1 MDYYAATAAAAQQAA
16 LFRAQAAAREAYLL
30 RKATDAQARLRTA
43 EEAYEQGEIRVATR
57 ILLAVAKSEV
67 PNPIRLEARKRLGQ
81 LGDEARQK
89 FQEIEGEF
97 QTQRAE
103 LSPGEASY
111 ASRWPELVRDA
122 FQKYE
127 DLTDDYGAVPKT
139 GREIESQVARKRR
152 LPEYAEVL
160 NEPESAALWQLGQE
174 HEQQDHACCA
184 YWVYQG
190 GLALVAGPLG
200 PTCSRAAG
208 CPAARS
214 PAAGSGRIVSGSA
227 GMPQEV
233 PRRRADPGQEPRP
246 GPAAS
251 GANRR
256 QGAPRQRVVPGCVS
270 TTRDPA
276 AMTKDVRPRTGLPDP
291 TAVRMPAFLRASQ
304 PIGGRGTRRRMIGS
318 RPRAA

>member
-16 LFRAQAAAREAYLL
+16 VFRASGGCSGGLSAAEGHQRTGPFAHGGGGL
-30 RKATDAQARLRTA
+30 RAGRSPGGHEDSAGRGQVRSPQPDLAWRPEIGSANSAQKPDRSSR
-43 EEAYEQGEIRVATR
+43 RSR
-57 ILLAVAKSEV
+57 S
-67 PNPIRLEARKRLGQ
+67 
-81 LGDEARQK
+81 
-89 FQEIEGEF
+89 EF
-97 QTQRAE
+97 QTQCAE

-184 YWVYQG
+184 YWVYQEALRLLPAPSAQRAQER
-190 GLALVAGPLG
+190 LAVLQRDPQLQAAAES
-200 PTCSRAAG
+200 CRAL
-208 CPAARS
+208 
-214 PAAGSGRIVSGSA
+214 
-227 GMPQEV
+227 QECHKKV

-246 GPAAS
+246 SPAAS
-251 GANRR
+251 DARSSTKAASDSELYQAASR
-256 QGAPRQRVVPGCVS
+256 QLETLPR
-270 TTRDPA
+270 
-276 AMTKDVRPRTGLPDP
+276 
-291 TAVRMPAFLRASQ
+291 
-304 PIGGRGTRRRMIGS
+304 
-318 RPRAA
+318 